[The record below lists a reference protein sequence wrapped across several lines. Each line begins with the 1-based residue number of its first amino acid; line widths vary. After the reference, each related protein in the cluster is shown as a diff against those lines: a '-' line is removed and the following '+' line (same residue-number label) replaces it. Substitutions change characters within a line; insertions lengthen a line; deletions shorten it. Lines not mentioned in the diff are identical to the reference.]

1 MTEGWIKLHRQIL
14 ESQVFANQTALKI
27 WVWCLLK
34 ASRKERFVPL
44 KIGKGS
50 ITVKIL
56 PGQFIFGRF
65 KAEEEL
71 NIDGS
76 TVYRWIQKFKSDEF
90 GMINIEVS
98 NQYSIVTICNW
109 ANYQT
114 HSTEGE
120 QPMSNQRTTNE
131 QPTNTDKTVKKV
143 KTVEKSNSVIFEDF
157 RNKYPGTKRGLK
169 TELDSFLKNNSSEII
184 PFLLPALEK
193 EIAHRNKLLLANQ
206 FIPNWKN
213 LSTWINKKCWE
224 QEFTEEKQK
233 IGTSQ
238 PNPETHTISEFDFDS
253 LTAQRLGAIHTKT
266 QAQA

>member
-50 ITVKIL
+50 RTVKIL

-90 GMINIEVS
+90 GMINIEVN

-109 ANYQT
+109 INYQT
-114 HSTEGE
+114 YPTEGE
-120 QPMSNQRTTNE
+120 QPTNNQRTTNE
-131 QPTNTDKTVKKV
+131 QPTNTDNTVNTVKSNKERV
-143 KTVEKSNSVIFEDF
+143 KFTPPSLSEIESYFSVKIAEKGLTHNPKIEAELFDSHYGSKNWMVGKNKMVDWKKSVNGWIA
-157 RNKYPGTKRGLK
+157 RNKTIEAPKPK
-169 TELDSFLKNNSSEII
+169 I
-184 PFLLPALEK
+184 
-193 EIAHRNKLLLANQ
+193 KLN
-206 FIPNWKN
+206 INP
-213 LSTWINKKCWE
+213 TW
-224 QEFTEEKQK
+224 Q
-233 IGTSQ
+233 
-238 PNPETHTISEFDFDS
+238 
-253 LTAQRLGAIHTKT
+253 
-266 QAQA
+266 